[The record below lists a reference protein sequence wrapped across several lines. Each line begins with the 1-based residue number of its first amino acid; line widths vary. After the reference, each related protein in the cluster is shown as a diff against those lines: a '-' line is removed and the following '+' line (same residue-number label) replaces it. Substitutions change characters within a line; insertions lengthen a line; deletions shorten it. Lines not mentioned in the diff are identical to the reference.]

1 MYKHIIRPILFKFNP
16 ELAHAMTFA
25 CFKFLRYI
33 PGSTPFL
40 KQLYRAKDPSL
51 SRELFGL
58 KFDNPVGIAGGLDK
72 NGEFYNDLY
81 NFGPSFVEIG
91 SLTPNPQNGNDQPRL
106 FRLPEDQAII
116 NRMGINN
123 KGVKYAIE
131 QLKSNKPMGVKVVA
145 NLSKNA
151 TTPNDQAYK
160 DFGTS
165 FSLLYDF
172 VDMFTLNISCPNVKN
187 LTELQDIDMLSKIIG
202 HLMDIR
208 RYNDE
213 YRPILLKIS
222 PDIPFEQVDQIL
234 DLALLEGID
243 GIIATNTTRSREG
256 LVTNKEKVNEI
267 GNGGLSGAPLFER
280 SLAMVKYL
288 HKKSNGIIPIIGCG
302 GIMTP
307 EQALKMLDAG
317 ASMIEVYTGF
327 IYNGPAFIKKILKSI
342 AERENSSKTVVSE

>member
-1 MYKHIIRPILFKFNP
+1 MYKHIIRPILFRFNP
-16 ELAHAMTFA
+16 ELAHAITFA

-33 PGSTPFL
+33 PGSAALL
-40 KQLYRAKDPSL
+40 KKLYRVKDPTL

-72 NGEFYNDLY
+72 NGEFYNDLSY
-81 NFGPSFVEIG
+81 FGPSFVEIG
-91 SLTPNPQNGNDQPRL
+91 SLTPKPQSGNDRPRL

-123 KGVKYAIE
+123 KGVKYALE
-131 QLKSNKPMGVKVVA
+131 QLKANKPEGVKVVA

-151 TTPNDQAYK
+151 TTPNELAYK
-160 DFGTS
+160 DFERS
-165 FSLLYDF
+165 FSLMYDF

-187 LTELQDIDMLSKIIG
+187 LTELQDIDMLSTIIG

-208 RYNDE
+208 RYNED

-256 LVTNKEKVNEI
+256 LKTAKERVEEI
-267 GNGGLSGAPLFER
+267 GNGGLSGAPLFEK
-280 SLAMVKYL
+280 SLAMVRYL
-288 HKKSNGIIPIIGCG
+288 HEKSNGIIPIIGCG

-307 EQALKMLDAG
+307 EQAIQMLDAG

-327 IYNGPAFIKKILKSI
+327 IYNGPSFIKNILRKIS
-342 AERENSSKTVVSE
+342 ERENLN